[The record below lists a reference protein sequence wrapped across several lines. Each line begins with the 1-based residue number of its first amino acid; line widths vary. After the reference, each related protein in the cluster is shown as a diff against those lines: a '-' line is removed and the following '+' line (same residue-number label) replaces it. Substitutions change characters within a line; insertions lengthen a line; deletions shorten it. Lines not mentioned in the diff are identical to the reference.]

1 MTEGPF
7 ADGGATSAIP
17 FVTVSDS
24 ELDLILQPVVVV
36 VVVGSVRQPS
46 CRAGITE
53 SAEISTSL
61 QTLSLIF

>member
-36 VVVGSVRQPS
+36 GSVRQPS
-46 CRAGITE
+46 CWAGITE